1 MPFAIIESDF
11 VMLAY
16 DTVPYLVYFTIY
28 AMGYC
33 MMMMMM
39 MMLLWPVGYCNNNN
53 NNRGNYYYLLLSQL

>member
-33 MMMMMM
+33 MMMM
-39 MMLLWPVGYCNNNN
+39 LLWPVGYCNNNN
-53 NNRGNYYYLLLSQL
+53 NRGNYYLLLSQL